1 MSTTEITA
9 APGVHDFTITRTFD
23 APRDLVYRA
32 WADPRLLEQWMGPRG
47 MSMHVQTW
55 EIQTG
60 GPWRFVN
67 RDDKGTEYGFHG
79 SFHGVASP
87 DAGITWTFEFE
98 GMPGHV
104 AMDTYTL
111 EEQDGR
117 TLYTSVT
124 VFQSVEDRDGMV
136 ASGMETGLSQSL
148 DALEKLVTE
157 RV

>member
-1 MSTTEITA
+1 MSDLKIVAE
-9 APGVHDFTITRTFD
+9 PGRQDIVITRTFD
-23 APRDLVYRA
+23 APREAVYEAMTDAESVARWWGLDETDTRVEISDA
-32 WADPRLLEQWMGPRG
+32 RPGGRWRYVEKGPDG
-47 MSMHVQTW
+47 A
-55 EIQTG
+55 
-60 GPWRFVN
+60 
-67 RDDKGTEYGFHG
+67 EYGFHG
-79 SFHGVASP
+79 VFH
-87 DAGITWTFEFE
+87 DAVVPERIVQTFEFE